1 MLAVP
6 PRATHSAAKGKEAL
20 VRLLLPRVSEYRHAA
35 SLERGGSPADY
46 STGTFSYFHDNCIFD
61 VSHSAPGV
69 LCKASVRGSRGR
81 MSGAGA
87 GAGPVLIVDDTE
99 SARYVMTRM
108 LERSGFNVVTAA
120 TGADALHRIATDLPP
135 LVVLDIELPD
145 IGGLDICRRIKA
157 DPATQHIK
165 VLHTSAVYNPA
176 ESKDDSLESGADG
189 YLSQPFEQEELV
201 ATVRSLLRLTHA
213 EQALRDRADELDEA
227 NRRIHE
233 FLAMLAHELRNP
245 LAAIAASL
253 PLVECRR
260 AADETES
267 TAREVMRRQTA
278 QLTRLVD
285 DLLDVAR
292 VTQGKI
298 DLKRRTVNLTDL
310 VTRVA
315 DYARRSKMAPR
326 GQSLDV
332 NVPAYPLLLQGD
344 EMRLEQVM
352 INLLDNA
359 SKYTDRGGWVHVDLE
374 CEDVPD
380 APGRARLVVRDGGIG
395 LSPGSLQSIFD
406 LFSQADVPL
415 ARSHGGLGVGLTLVR
430 RLVELHGGDV
440 EAQSAGPGEGSAFTV
455 WLPLTGK
462 PVRDNAGSGVAA
474 ASRSDGDARKRIL
487 LVEDNDD
494 AQTVLTMLLELW
506 GHEVNSAKDGLAG
519 IAAAMRDRPD
529 VALIALGL
537 PGVDGFEVARR
548 IRGTREGE
556 GMLLVALTGYGAP
569 ADRDRALAAGFDVHV
584 VKPIEPAKLRE
595 LVSGP
600 AVIRPRNARIG

>member
-1 MLAVP
+1 
-6 PRATHSAAKGKEAL
+6 
-20 VRLLLPRVSEYRHAA
+20 
-35 SLERGGSPADY
+35 
-46 STGTFSYFHDNCIFD
+46 
-61 VSHSAPGV
+61 
-69 LCKASVRGSRGR
+69 
-81 MSGAGA
+81 MSGAGIDA
-87 GAGPVLIVDDTE
+87 APVLVVDDTE

-108 LERSGFNVVTAA
+108 LERSGFTVVTAA
-120 TGADALHRIATDLPP
+120 TGADALRRIATDLPP

-165 VLHTSAVYNPA
+165 VLHTSAVYVA
-176 ESKDDSLESGADG
+176 TESKVDSLESGADG

-213 EQALRDRADELDEA
+213 EQALRDRADQLDEA
-227 NRRIHE
+227 NRRTHE

-245 LAAIAASL
+245 LAAIVASL
-253 PLVECRR
+253 PLTECRQ
-260 AADETES
+260 AVDEAEG
-267 TAREVMRRQTA
+267 TAREVIRRQTG

-298 DLKRRTVNLTDL
+298 DLKRRPVNLTDL

-315 DYARRSKMAPR
+315 DHARWSRMAPR
-326 GQSLDV
+326 GQSLEV
-332 NVPAYPLLLQGD
+332 KVPSYPLLIQGD

-359 SKYTDRGGWVHVDLE
+359 SKYTDRGGWVRVDLE
-374 CEDVPD
+374 CEDAPD

-395 LSPGSLQSIFD
+395 LAPDSLQSIFG

-415 ARSHGGLGVGLTLVR
+415 ARSRGGLGVGLTLVR

-440 EAQSAGPGEGSAFTV
+440 EAESVGLGEGSAFTV
-455 WLPLTGK
+455 RLPLTSK
-462 PVRDNAGSGVAA
+462 PVRENVPARIAA
-474 ASRSDGDARKRIL
+474 ASRSDGGARKRVL

-506 GHEVNSAKDGLAG
+506 GHEVNSAKDGVTG
-519 IAAAMRDRPD
+519 IAAALRDPPD
-529 VALIALGL
+529 VALIDLGL

-548 IRGTREGE
+548 IRGAREGE
-556 GMLLVALTGYGAP
+556 DMLLVALTGYGAA
-569 ADRDRALAAGFDVHV
+569 ADRDRALAAGFDLHV
-584 VKPIEPAKLRE
+584 VKPIEPAELRE
-595 LVSGP
+595 LVSG
-600 AVIRPRNARIG
+600 AAAIRPRNARIG

>member
-1 MLAVP
+1 
-6 PRATHSAAKGKEAL
+6 
-20 VRLLLPRVSEYRHAA
+20 
-35 SLERGGSPADY
+35 
-46 STGTFSYFHDNCIFD
+46 
-61 VSHSAPGV
+61 
-69 LCKASVRGSRGR
+69 
-81 MSGAGA
+81 MSGAGT
-87 GAGPVLIVDDTE
+87 GAAPVLVVDDTE

-108 LERSGFNVVTAA
+108 LERSGFTVVTAA

-165 VLHTSAVYNPA
+165 VLHTSAVYIA
-176 ESKDDSLESGADG
+176 TESKVDSLESGADG

-213 EQALRDRADELDEA
+213 EQALRDRADQLDEA

-245 LAAIAASL
+245 LAAITASL
-253 PLVECRR
+253 PLVECRL
-260 AADETES
+260 AVDEAES

-298 DLKRRTVNLTDL
+298 NLKRRTVDLTDL

-315 DYARRSKMAPR
+315 DHARWSKMAPR

-332 NVPAYPLLLQGD
+332 KVPPCPLLIQGD

-359 SKYTDRGGWVHVDLE
+359 SKYTDRGGWVRVDLE
-374 CEDVPD
+374 CADAPD
-380 APGRARLVVRDGGIG
+380 APCRARLVVRDGGIG
-395 LSPGSLQSIFD
+395 LAPDSLQSIFD

-440 EAQSAGPGEGSAFTV
+440 EAESAGPGEGSAFTV
-455 WLPLTGK
+455 WLPLASK
-462 PVRDNAGSGVAA
+462 PVRDTAGAGVAA
-474 ASRSDGDARKRIL
+474 AASRTDGDARKRIL

-529 VALIALGL
+529 VALIDLGL

-595 LVSGP
+595 LVSG
-600 AVIRPRNARIG
+600 AAAIRPRNARIG